1 MLMGG
6 FSHFVGHISR
16 FFHVLQ
22 GTLQVFYVIQVQSII
37 ILKIFRKFM
46 EKQEKIK
53 DKVYKN

>member
-22 GTLQVFYVIQVQSII
+22 GTLQLNWI
-37 ILKIFRKFM
+37 ILLSVCFPVVTARTNSSAIVTG
-46 EKQEKIK
+46 
-53 DKVYKN
+53 DGNVW

>member
-22 GTLQVFYVIQVQSII
+22 GTLQKLLNRNWIYVF
-37 ILKIFRKFM
+37 LKILIKTVSI
-46 EKQEKIK
+46 KQF
-53 DKVYKN
+53 